1 MKRRYGMAAAVC
13 LVAIAGTFVPNLVP
27 AHGDTPAPLSQNDQA
42 FENQLATYLQNLQ
55 GALTAASQNALTQPA
70 LAPKLQEE
78 QQALALANQQLP
90 NLTAKQLEAMQG
102 IVGQSPSWAQ
112 EPVTLQ
118 QSLSAP
124 KPAAPGTSF
133 PSAYN
138 GCSPD
143 PGDASALFYSSW
155 AATQAASL
163 ANAVAS
169 GMPDSVEFAPATIIA
184 AAAYGVAQ
192 ELAIVLGGQLSLK
205 LDCLTAQSNT
215 DIESH
220 FPTDPSAV
228 TSDNPQGYTPVS
240 SQDSANTLKTLVG
253 GVQAALTA
261 IHTDTTY
268 ITNKLTSI
276 SNTVG
281 TTQGTANTI
290 KATAMGLQ
298 VRTDDLLLSIGTGT
312 DSAPTGTTAD
322 SANGLANAINGKE
335 DTIINNI
342 GAFQTQAVRLSIE
355 RNMAQYSQAGSVILF
370 ELPASRGGYLETARD
385 IVTDVVSKLQANGQS
400 LTSGVQLYL
409 SQGNSRFAAGDYAGA
424 YNRYALAY
432 QLATN

>member
-1 MKRRYGMAAAVC
+1 MKRRYGMAAALC
-13 LVAIAGTFVPNLVP
+13 LLAMAGTFVPNLVP
-27 AHGDTPAPLSQNDQA
+27 AHGDTPAPLSPGDQV

-55 GALTAASQNALTQPA
+55 GALTAASQNAVTQPA

-90 NLTAKQLEAMQG
+90 NLTGKQLEAMQG
-102 IVGQSPSWAQ
+102 IVGQNASWAQ

-118 QSLSAP
+118 QNLLAP
-124 KPAAPGTSF
+124 KSAAPGTSF

-155 AATQAASL
+155 AATQVAGA

-184 AAAYGVAQ
+184 AAVYGVAQ
-192 ELAIVLGGQLSLK
+192 ELAIVLGGQLALK
-205 LDCLTAQSNT
+205 LDCLTAQANT
-215 DIESH
+215 EIESH

-228 TSDNPQGYTPVS
+228 TTDNPQGYTPVS
-240 SQDSANTLKTLVG
+240 SQNSVNSLRTLVG
-253 GVQAALTA
+253 GVQTALTA

-268 ITNKLTSI
+268 ITNKLATVI
-276 SNTVG
+276 NTVG

-290 KATAMGLQ
+290 QANATDLQ
-298 VRTDDLLLSIGTGT
+298 GRTDDLLTSIGTGT
-312 DSAPTGTTAD
+312 DTAPTGTTAD

-342 GAFQTQAVRLSIE
+342 GNLQTLGIRLAIE
-355 RNMAQYSQAGSVILF
+355 RNLSEYSQSASVVLF
-370 ELPASRGGYLETARD
+370 ELPAAQGGYLETTRD
-385 IVTDVVSKLQANGQS
+385 IVTGVVNNLVASGQS
-400 LTSGVQLYL
+400 MGSGVQLYL
-409 SQGNSRFAAGDYAGA
+409 SQGNTRYAAGDWAGA
-424 YNRYALAY
+424 YNRYALSY
-432 QLATN
+432 QLATG